1 MTYCVALA
9 TNSGLVF
16 ISDSR
21 TNAGVDDVSTY
32 GKMYHFGNEG
42 QRQFIL
48 LCSGNLAT
56 TQSVISR
63 LKRDIKENAEINLMT
78 VPTVRDAAEYLG
90 TVSVEKQEKHTATA
104 GSGVN
109 YEANFIIGGQIQG
122 AKQGIFH
129 VYPQGNN
136 ITTSK
141 DTVYLQIGES
151 KYGKPILDRI
161 MKPTTSLETAAL
173 CGLVSMDSTMRSN
186 LTVGPPIE
194 VVVYEKDSYVMNRRY
209 RFEEDSDYLRELKR
223 CWDENLKD
231 AFSNLPP
238 IAWSNNWDNALVTES
253 DFSG

>member
-1 MTYCVALA
+1 MT
-9 TNSGLVF
+9 
-16 ISDSR
+16 
-21 TNAGVDDVSTY
+21 
-32 GKMYHFGNEG
+32 
-42 QRQFIL
+42 
-48 LCSGNLAT
+48 SGNLAT

-63 LKRDIKENAEINLMT
+63 IRRDIKEQTDTNLMT

-90 TVSVEKQEKHTATA
+90 EVSVKIQEKNAAT

-109 YEANFIIGGQIQG
+109 YEANFIIGGQVMN

-141 DTVYLQIGES
+141 DTCFLQIGES

-161 MKPTTSLETAAL
+161 MNPDTTIETACL
-173 CGLVSMDSTMRSN
+173 CGIVSMDSTMRSN

-194 VVVYEKDSYVMNRRY
+194 VVVYNKDSLVIDRRY

-238 IAWSNNWDNALVTES
+238 IAWSSNWDNALVKET
-253 DFSG
+253 DTPG

>member
-9 TNSGLVF
+9 PDSGIVF

-32 GKMYHFGNEG
+32 SKMYQFGIEG
-42 QRQFIL
+42 KRQFVI

-56 TQSVISR
+56 TQGVISKV
-63 LKRDIKENAEINLMT
+63 KRDIKKEAEKNLMNIES
-78 VPTVRDAAEYLG
+78 VRDAADYIGVISLEH
-90 TVSVEKQEKHTATA
+90 QEKHSNA
-104 GSGVN
+104 GGAN
-109 YEANFIIGGQIQG
+109 YEANFIIGGQVEVG
-122 AKQGIFH
+122 KQSIFH

-161 MKPTTSLETAAL
+161 MRPDTSLETSAL

-194 VVVYEKDSYVMNRRY
+194 VIVYEKDSFVINRRY

-238 IAWSNNWDNALVTES
+238 IAWSNNWDNALVSES
-253 DFSG
+253 DFSN

>member
-1 MTYCVALA
+1 MTYCVAIA
-9 TNSGLVF
+9 PDSGLVF

-32 GKMYHFGNEG
+32 SKMYQFGAEG
-42 QRQFIL
+42 KRQFVL
-48 LCSGNLAT
+48 MCSGNLAT
-56 TQSVISR
+56 TQGVLSQIR
-63 LKRDIKENAEINLMT
+63 RDIKEGAETNLMN
-78 VPTVRDAAEYLG
+78 VAHMRDAAEYIGEL
-90 TVSVEKQEKHTATA
+90 SLKQQEKHANVA
-104 GSGVN
+104 GAN
-109 YEANFIIGGQIQG
+109 YEANFIIGGQIKG
-122 AKQGIFH
+122 GKHWIYL

-161 MKPTTSLETAAL
+161 TNLETSLETASL

-194 VVVYEKDSYVMNRRY
+194 VIIYEKDSLVVNRRY

-223 CWDENLKD
+223 TWDENLKD

-238 IAWSNNWDNALVTES
+238 IAWSNNWDNALVDTEN
-253 DFSG
+253 DIPN

>member
-1 MTYCVALA
+1 MTYCMALA
-9 TNSGLVF
+9 PDAGLVF

-32 GKMYHFGNEG
+32 SKMNHFGVEG
-42 QRQFIL
+42 ERQFVIL
-48 LCSGNLAT
+48 SSGNLGT

-63 LKRDIKENAEINLMT
+63 IKRDMRDNAEESLSTM
-78 VPTVRDAAEYLG
+78 PTIRDAAEYLG
-90 TVSVEKQEKHTATA
+90 RINVDIQNKHAENA
-104 GSGVN
+104 DSIN
-109 YEANFIIGGQIQG
+109 YEANFIIGGQIKD
-122 AKQGIFH
+122 AKQGIFL

-141 DTVYLQIGES
+141 DTGFLQIGES

-161 MKPTTSLETAAL
+161 IKPDTSLETATL

-194 VVVYEKDSYVMNRRY
+194 VMIYEYDSLVINKRY
-209 RFEEDSDYLRELKR
+209 RFEEHSDYLRELKR

-238 IAWSNNWDNALVTES
+238 IAWCNNWDNALVTEGDS
-253 DFSG
+253 SS